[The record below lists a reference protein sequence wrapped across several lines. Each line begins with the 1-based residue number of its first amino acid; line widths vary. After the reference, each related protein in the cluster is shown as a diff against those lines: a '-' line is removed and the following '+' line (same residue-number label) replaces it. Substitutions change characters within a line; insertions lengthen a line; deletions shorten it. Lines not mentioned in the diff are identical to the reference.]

1 MYAGAKLNFNC
12 TFTTAFNSPVNNNAQ
27 ENEARPNSTQTH
39 NRL

>member
-27 ENEARPNSTQTH
+27 ENDEARPNS
-39 NRL
+39 